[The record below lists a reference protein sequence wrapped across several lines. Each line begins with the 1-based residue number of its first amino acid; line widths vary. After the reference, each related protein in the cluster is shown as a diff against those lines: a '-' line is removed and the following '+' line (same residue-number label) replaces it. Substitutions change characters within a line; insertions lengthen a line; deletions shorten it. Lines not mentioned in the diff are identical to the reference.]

1 MKVKSAKTK
10 NLVAKSNW
18 AEDELSV
25 SGNTDALPVK
35 KKKASKKI
43 SLEKPAKAAKK
54 EKVKKKRAQKPSSES
69 SDEEE
74 YGGAMSDKLKEIDP
88 EFYKVIENAQRTV
101 FHVKFTTIRMIFFLS
116 LNST

>member
-10 NLVAKSNW
+10 NSVAKSNW

-25 SGNTDALPVK
+25 SGNTDASPVK

-43 SLEKPAKAAKK
+43 SLEKPAKATKK
-54 EKVKKKRAQKPSSES
+54 DKIKKKRAQKPSNES

-74 YGGAMSDKLKEIDP
+74 YGASLDKLKEIDP
-88 EFYKVIENAQRTV
+88 EFYKVIQNAQRMV
-101 FHVKFTTIRMIFFLS
+101 FQVKFTTMRMCFSFS
-116 LNST
+116 K